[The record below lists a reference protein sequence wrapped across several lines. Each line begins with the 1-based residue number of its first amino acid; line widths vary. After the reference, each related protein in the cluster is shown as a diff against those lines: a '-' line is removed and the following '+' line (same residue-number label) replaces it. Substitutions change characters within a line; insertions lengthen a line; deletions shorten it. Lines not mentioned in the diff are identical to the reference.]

1 MRRAAKATAGLKR
14 QTPAGNP
21 QTHSTVSSFHRQ
33 MQTVTLL
40 DFSPHAVWVLLMH
53 RFTPL
58 REIRLATPDLKGY
71 NLYMTLRTSEAIQPS
86 AAVYARSGNRCA
98 RFHPVPQLRRFFG
111 I

>member
-1 MRRAAKATAGLKR
+1 VRRAAKATAGLKR

-71 NLYMTLRTSEAIQPS
+71 NLYMTLRTSEAIQPD
-86 AAVYARSGNRCA
+86 RHGRG
-98 RFHPVPQLRRFFG
+98 RIG
-111 I
+111 T